1 MEHFHNF
8 DSSGKAKGCGA
19 GRCGDD
25 AVIDVEVEEIA
36 PDTDFR
42 PGASASR
49 PGASASRP
57 GASASRPGQERQA
70 GPDRASPDLAQR
82 FNPDTEVHGQSLA
95 QLAVH
100 SLWIVDYVRG
110 LGQTE
115 MADGDLDSLV
125 RCADDLE
132 NAITLMFQLAGGT
145 RMELHQRYQNQRLA
159 IFTQATGRDNT
170 GRDHAGRGH
179 AGLDTT
185 ERHNAGRETAPA

>member
-1 MEHFHNF
+1 MEHIHNIDASEDANGF
-8 DSSGKAKGCGA
+8 GADRGFGPEAAGKHHQ
-19 GRCGDD
+19 DP
-25 AVIDVEVEEIA
+25 VIDVEVEEIA

-42 PGASASR
+42 AGAHSSSSR
-49 PGASASRP
+49 YK
-57 GASASRPGQERQA
+57 QERQA
-70 GPDRASPDLAQR
+70 RADQQAKPGRASPNQAQPSLAQR
-82 FNPDTEVHGQSLA
+82 FNTDTQVHGQSLA

-145 RMELHQRYQNQRLA
+145 RMELRQRYQDQRMA
-159 IFTQATGRDNT
+159 IFTQATGR
-170 GRDHAGRGH
+170 
-179 AGLDTT
+179 
-185 ERHNAGRETAPA
+185 ERAPA